1 MYQILCDGHV
11 LDDPRDDELT
21 VNIPKCKLGTN
32 TVGEASFS
40 IFATHPHYE
49 DLQKMR
55 SVFEI
60 LQDGFRIF
68 RGRMTDD
75 TKDFD
80 NVKMVDIEGVMA
92 YFNDSIIRPFTFPD
106 DFLSDADYI
115 NSGNK
120 VEFFLYWLITQHNA
134 QVQPFQQFK
143 LGKVT
148 VADPNNYI
156 SRSSEEHAKTWEIL
170 KTKLFESSLGGY
182 LCIRYEDDGNYID
195 YLEDFVLTNTQ
206 KIKFGENL
214 LDLSNE
220 SDASETYSAVIP
232 LGKRR
237 NEINTSSSDKSRLT
251 IKDVPDGNVTD
262 DIVKSGDVLYSR
274 SAVERF
280 GFICAPPS
288 ETTWEDVT
296 TSSVLYNNGVDY
308 LTKKAVMLMN
318 TITIKAV
325 DLHFS
330 DEEIEAFRIYSYISV
345 ESKPHDQ
352 ESTYRLSELDID
364 IHNSQNT
371 VITLGDT
378 TLTLTDINASNKK
391 ESAER
396 IETSAKNTN
405 AFSEEIKKQVNASLE
420 KVTTDISDLK
430 TDFEEVEKQVS
441 SIIDSL
447 DNEWIA
453 LDLDDDFVAYGGT
466 EENQPMYRVTGNV
479 VEVKGCF
486 SPAAEFIS
494 SNEKVVFASGIPEGL
509 CPSSIR
515 SFICQ
520 GSGMNRWMLT
530 IETDGTLTISRYG
543 VSECVAV
550 PTTEGLLFNGTYTI
564 QMKGTE

>member
-1 MYQILCDGHV
+1 MYQILCDGYV

-21 VNIPKCKLGTN
+21 VSNPKCKTGTN

-40 IFATHPHYE
+40 IYATHPYYGY
-49 DLQKMR
+49 LQKMR

-60 LQDGFRIF
+60 QQDGNTIF

-75 TKDFD
+75 TKDF
-80 NVKMVDIEGVMA
+80 NNIKMVDLEGVMA
-92 YFNDSIIRPFTFPD
+92 YFNDSVIRPFEFPY
-106 DFLSDADYI
+106 DFASDADYLAAK
-115 NSGNK
+115 ND
-120 VEFFLYWLITQHNA
+120 VEFFLKWLIKQHNA

-148 VADPNNYI
+148 VTDPNDYFT
-156 SRSSEEHAKTWEIL
+156 RSSEEHTKTWEIL

-214 LDLSNE
+214 LDLSSE

-237 NEINTSSSDKSRLT
+237 NEINTSSSNKSRLT
-251 IKDVPDGNVTD
+251 IEGVPDGNITN
-262 DIVKSGDVLYSR
+262 DIVKSGDVLYSK
-274 SAVERF
+274 SAVEKF
-280 GFICAPPS
+280 GFICAPPAD
-288 ETTWEDVT
+288 TTWEDVT
-296 TSSVLYNNGVDY
+296 IAENLKTRGVEY
-308 LTKKAVMLMN
+308 LTQKAMMLMN

-330 DEEIEAFRIYSYISV
+330 DEEIEAFRIYSYISF
-345 ESKPHDQ
+345 ESKPHEQ
-352 ESTYRLSELDID
+352 EGTYRLTQLDID
-364 IHNSQNT
+364 IHNPQNT

-396 IETSAKNTN
+396 IETSTKNTN
-405 AFSEEIKKQVNASLE
+405 AFSEEIKKQVDASLE
-420 KVTTDISDLK
+420 
-430 TDFEEVEKQVS
+430 EVVGQVS
-441 SIIDSL
+441 AIIDSL

-453 LDLDDDFVAYGGT
+453 LELDEAFIAYEET
-466 EENQPMYRVTGNV
+466 EENQPMYKATRNV
-479 VEVKGCF
+479 VEVKGCIC
-486 SPAAEFIS
+486 PVEEFTS
-494 SNEKVVFASGIPEGL
+494 STEKVVFASGIPEEL

-520 GSGMNRWMLT
+520 GSGMNRWLLT
-530 IETDGTLTISRYG
+530 VEADGSLTISRYG

-564 QMKGTE
+564 SERKEEEE

>member
-1 MYQILCDGHV
+1 MYQILCDGYV

-21 VNIPKCKLGTN
+21 VSNPKCKLETN

-40 IFATHPHYE
+40 IYATHPYYGH
-49 DLQKMR
+49 LQKMR

-60 LQDGFRIF
+60 LQDGRRIF

-75 TKDFD
+75 TKDFN

-92 YFNDSIIRPFTFPD
+92 YFNDSIIRPFVFPD
-106 DFLSDADYI
+106 QFLYDGGYI
-115 NSGNK
+115 NSKNK
-120 VEFFLYWLITQHNA
+120 VEYFLKWLIEQHNA

-148 VADPNNYI
+148 VSDPNNYI

-170 KTKLFESSLGGY
+170 KTKLFDSSLGGY

-195 YLEDFVLTNTQ
+195 YLADFVLTNTQ

-214 LDLSNE
+214 LDLTNE

-232 LGKRR
+232 LGKRK
-237 NEINTSSSDKSRLT
+237 NEINESSTDKSRLT
-251 IKDVPDGNVTD
+251 IADVEEPIYING
-262 DIVKSGDVLYSR
+262 DIVKSGDVLYSK

-280 GFICAPPS
+280 GFICAPPAD
-288 ETTWEDVT
+288 TTWEDTV
-296 TSSVLYNNGVDY
+296 SSMTLLYKGADY
-308 LTKKAVMLMN
+308 LAKKAMMLMN

-345 ESKPHDQ
+345 ESKPHEQ
-352 ESTYRLSELDID
+352 EDTYRLTKLDID
-364 IHNSQNT
+364 IHNPQNT

-391 ESAER
+391 ETAEH
-396 IETSAKNTN
+396 IETSSKNTN
-405 AFSEEIKKQVNASLE
+405 AFSEEIKKQVDASMVAMT
-420 KVTTDISDLK
+420 KQVTDI
-430 TDFEEVEKQVS
+430 V
-441 SIIDSL
+441 DSL

-453 LDLDDDFVAYGGT
+453 LGLDEAFVAYEET
-466 EENQPMYRVTGNV
+466 EENHPMYKVTRNV
-479 VEVKGCF
+479 VEVKGCVC
-486 SPAAEFIS
+486 PVEELTS
-494 SNEKVVFASGIPEGL
+494 STEKVVFASGIPEEF
-509 CPSSIR
+509 CPSTVR

-530 IETDGTLTISRYG
+530 VETDGTLTISRYG
-543 VSECVAV
+543 VTECVAV
-550 PTTEGLLFNGTYTI
+550 PTTEVLSFNGTYMI
-564 QMKGTE
+564 EMIEQKGTDET